1 MTESVLDLDRVV
13 KTYGDFKAIDNIS
26 LSIPKGSIY
35 GFLGPNGAGKTTTI
49 RTILEIIKP
58 SSGNITIL
66 GSDSALDVRDRIG
79 YLPEEKGLYKTMT
92 AWSVIQYFAMLKGL
106 DRSSAK
112 NRAWAMLEKYGLKD
126 FGNARIESLSKG
138 MGQKVQVLAAV
149 AHEPELVI
157 LDEPFSG
164 LDPVN
169 QTVLEKLIRDMAR
182 NGQTIVF
189 STHVMQHAERL
200 CDQILLIARGRKVFD
215 GTVAEACATIPR
227 RVLLETAADISSIIQ
242 LPGVVSVD
250 RDTESS
256 SERADGDTGLW
267 LIEIEEKVNPQD
279 VLRHCF
285 DHQIALSRFEF
296 SEPSLHDVFMHLVGE
311 QAREHSFR

>member
-1 MTESVLDLDRVV
+1 MALIELRQLNKAYGDVSALAGLDLDVPEACF
-13 KTYGDFKAIDNIS
+13 YG
-26 LSIPKGSIY
+26 L
-35 GFLGPNGAGKTTTI
+35 LGPNGAGKTTTI

-79 YLPEEKGLYKTMT
+79 YLPEEKGLYKTMN

-106 DRSSAK
+106 DRLSAK

-126 FGNARIESLSKG
+126 FGNARVESLSKG

-169 QTVLEKLIRDMAR
+169 QTVLEELIRDMAR

-200 CDQILLIARGRKVFD
+200 CDQILLIARGKKIFD
-215 GTVAEACATIPR
+215 GRVNFASALADKPRNKPLYVKNRSPMSCDWEEVAISNSMRARSLYSAR
-227 RVLLETAADISSIIQ
+227 RFS
-242 LPGVVSVD
+242 
-250 RDTESS
+250 
-256 SERADGDTGLW
+256 
-267 LIEIEEKVNPQD
+267 
-279 VLRHCF
+279 
-285 DHQIALSRFEF
+285 LSR
-296 SEPSLHDVFMHLVGE
+296 SCCWV
-311 QAREHSFR
+311 